1 MHSMHSTIVGFGMLN
16 LIQPF
21 ESDQQTSR
29 RAAGFPWPLPAQ
41 DDSAQII
48 RHVVQTSSRVMSVRV
63 YIIYLLFFHWFVAL
77 VKYEDSLAFSSIN
90 SSGTDLNF
98 CRSLCSQ
105 ILSAPVVPW
114 T

>member
-63 YIIYLLFFHWFVAL
+63 YIIYLLFIIFSL
-77 VKYEDSLAFSSIN
+77 VRCARKI
-90 SSGTDLNF
+90 
-98 CRSLCSQ
+98 
-105 ILSAPVVPW
+105 
-114 T
+114 